1 MDTRDP
7 TNTPF
12 KRNSTRSDRVL
23 AQAALLRMN
32 MITYSW
38 FNNVMDAAAV
48 NTRVCPVVAR
58 VVSTHLVP
66 VLGLFVLFTLTVA
79 PPTAAHSVGVPAFSR
94 YTSVLDTPV
103 GVVARAA
110 TSANESSNCV
120 CGSTSGFNGSAAAVP
135 GALDAAAAG

>member
-32 MITYSW
+32 MTTYSW
-38 FNNVMDAAAV
+38 FNSVMDAAAV

-79 PPTAAHSVGVPAFSR
+79 PPTASHSAGDPAFSR
-94 YTSVLDTPV
+94 YTSVFDTPV
-103 GVVARAA
+103 GVGGGGGPQ
-110 TSANESSNCV
+110 TNERSNC
-120 CGSTSGFNGSAAAVP
+120 GGG
-135 GALDAAAAG
+135 GARVGRGPV